1 MKKKESYSGLF
12 IIGITAFFLG
22 CFMLL
27 IVFGVGVY
35 RNVVEMQNQTN
46 SLRSLSSYLLTVSK
60 VGETGISVEEG
71 AYGKMLVIEDGDTG
85 YGNRI
90 YVYEGELLED
100 FGKIGGK
107 LYPDA
112 AIGIAETE
120 VFTIEEL
127 KNDLLKITTS
137 AGSVYIHMLEE
148 RS

>member
-112 AIGIAETE
+112 AIRIAETE
-120 VFTIEEL
+120 IFTIEEL

-137 AGSVYIHMLEE
+137 AGSVYIYMLEG
-148 RS
+148 RP

>member
-35 RNVVEMQNQTN
+35 RNVVEMQNSTN
-46 SLRSLSSYLLTVSK
+46 DLRSLSSYLLTVSK

-85 YGNRI
+85 HGNRI

-112 AIGIAETE
+112 AIRIAETE

-137 AGSVYIHMLEE
+137 AGSVYIHMLEG
-148 RS
+148 RP

>member
-1 MKKKESYSGLF
+1 MKQKESYSGLF

-35 RNVVEMQNQTN
+35 RNVVEMQNSTN
-46 SLRSLSSYLLTVSK
+46 DLRSLSSYLLTVSK

-71 AYGKMLVIEDGDTG
+71 AYGKMLVIEEGDTG

-100 FGKIGGK
+100 FGKINGK

-112 AIGIAETE
+112 AIRIAETDI
-120 VFTIEEL
+120 FTIEEL
-127 KNDLLKITTS
+127 ENKLLKITTS
-137 AGSVYIHMLEE
+137 AGSVYIHMLED
-148 RS
+148 RP

>member
-46 SLRSLSSYLLTVSK
+46 SLRSLSSYLLTVRK

-112 AIGIAETE
+112 AIRIAETE

-148 RS
+148 RP

>member
-112 AIGIAETE
+112 AIRIAETE

-137 AGSVYIHMLEE
+137 AGSVYIHMLED
-148 RS
+148 RP

>member
-112 AIGIAETE
+112 AIRIAETE
-120 VFTIEEL
+120 IFTIEEL

-148 RS
+148 QP

>member
-46 SLRSLSSYLLTVSK
+46 ELRSLSSYLLTVSK

-100 FGKIGGK
+100 FGKINGK

-112 AIGIAETE
+112 AIRIAETD
-120 VFTIEEL
+120 VFTIEEME
-127 KNDLLKITTS
+127 NDLLKITTS

-148 RS
+148 RP

>member
-112 AIGIAETE
+112 AIRIAETE
-120 VFTIEEL
+120 IFTIEEL

-148 RS
+148 RP

>member
-46 SLRSLSSYLLTVSK
+46 ELRSLSSYLLTVSK
-60 VGETGISVEEG
+60 VGEAGISVEEG

-100 FGKIGGK
+100 FGKINGK

-112 AIGIAETE
+112 AIKIAETD

-127 KNDLLKITTS
+127 ENDLLKITTS

-148 RS
+148 RP

>member
-1 MKKKESYSGLF
+1 MKKKGSYSGLF

-27 IVFGVGVY
+27 IVFGAGVY
-35 RNVVEMQNQTN
+35 RNVVKMQDSTN

-60 VGETGISVEEG
+60 VGESGISVEEG
-71 AYGKMLVIEDGDTG
+71 EYGKMLVIEDGDTG

-100 FGKIGGK
+100 FGKIDGK

-112 AIGIAETE
+112 AIRIAETD
-120 VFTIEEL
+120 VFRIEEL
-127 KNDLLKITTS
+127 EDDLLRITTS
-137 AGSVYIHMLEE
+137 AGSVYVHMLEG
-148 RS
+148 RP

>member
-71 AYGKMLVIEDGDTG
+71 AYGKMQVIEDGDTG

-112 AIGIAETE
+112 AIRIAETE

-148 RS
+148 RP

>member
-35 RNVVEMQNQTN
+35 RNVVEMQNRTN
-46 SLRSLSSYLLTVSK
+46 DLRSLSSYLLTVSK

-100 FGKIGGK
+100 FGKISGK

-112 AIGIAETE
+112 AIRIAKTD

-127 KNDLLKITTS
+127 ENDLLKITTS

-148 RS
+148 RP

>member
-71 AYGKMLVIEDGDTG
+71 AYGKMLVIED
-85 YGNRI
+85 
-90 YVYEGELLED
+90 
-100 FGKIGGK
+100 
-107 LYPDA
+107 
-112 AIGIAETE
+112 
-120 VFTIEEL
+120 
-127 KNDLLKITTS
+127 
-137 AGSVYIHMLEE
+137 
-148 RS
+148 

>member
-112 AIGIAETE
+112 AIRIAETE

-148 RS
+148 RP